1 MIKLSDEELREAE
14 EEGIP
19 MVKAQSVQDAVR
31 TVISLMGFNPVLLT
45 DEQVD
50 NMLWMVGREIH
61 SKLSC

>member
-1 MIKLSDEELREAE
+1 MIKLDEEEMREAE
-14 EEGIP
+14 EAGIP
-19 MVKAQSVQDAVR
+19 MVKAQSVQEAVR

-50 NMLWMVGREIH
+50 GMLWMVGREIH

>member
-1 MIKLSDEELREAE
+1 MIKLDEEEMREAE
-14 EEGIP
+14 EVGIP
-19 MVKAQSVQDAVR
+19 MIKAQSVQEAVR

-50 NMLWMVGREIH
+50 GMLWMVGREIH